1 MAKAK
6 VLINDTDEAVI
17 KNALDVEDMNEVN
30 INVTK
35 KKTGFLGTYSIVFH
49 DSVKTLSKMNLK
61 TKCL

>member
-30 INVTK
+30 IK
-35 KKTGFLGTYSIVFH
+35 HY
-49 DSVKTLSKMNLK
+49 TLNIKNR
-61 TKCL
+61 

>member
-30 INVTK
+30 INVTRK
-35 KKTGFLGTYSIVFH
+35 KENRIFRDLFNSI
-49 DSVKTLSKMNLK
+49 S
-61 TKCL
+61 

>member
-30 INVTK
+30 INVREK
-35 KKTGFLGTYSIVFH
+35 RKLDF
-49 DSVKTLSKMNLK
+49 
-61 TKCL
+61 